1 MLLSNLF
8 SLLFFQLYVTGFSLS
23 IHVNTHEELLN
34 VKFNQCIILYNIMF
48 NDLLE
53 IHWFIFLHK

>member
-23 IHVNTHEELLN
+23 IHLTTHEELLN
-34 VKFNQCIILYNIMF
+34 VKFNQCIFLYNIMF

-53 IHWFIFLHK
+53 IHWFIFLDK